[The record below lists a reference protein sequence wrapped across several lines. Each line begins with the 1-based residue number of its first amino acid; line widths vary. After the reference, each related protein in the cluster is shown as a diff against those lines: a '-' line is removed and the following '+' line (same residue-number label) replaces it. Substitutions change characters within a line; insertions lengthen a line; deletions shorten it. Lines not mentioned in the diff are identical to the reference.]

1 MLLIVLCMGDL
12 TAYVMAYFY
21 FMKEEA
27 FLLIKAFS
35 SGIILNNSHCS
46 CLDHV
51 ALNTIGNETVQE
63 T

>member
-12 TAYVMAYFY
+12 TAYAMAYFS
-21 FMKEEA
+21 FMKEEP

-35 SGIILNNSHCS
+35 SRIILNNSHRS

-51 ALNTIGNETVQE
+51 AFNTIRNEAV
-63 T
+63 